1 MFGMTV
7 SYVSGMTKVVL
18 LIMACAMVGSGTSS
32 NAFNRNIREDPTK
45 VLHKYLSLDKKGVRL
60 EASSWQVVAPY
71 VDWKEELAWGQV
83 VVISQFHIVDDVT
96 QWEIVNGLEAKI
108 PVVFDVLGSM
118 HWESVTFVVDPHQES
133 YLFHIKAVY
142 DRWQIVHPQLPPHV
156 GRQRMMDFVRWA
168 ELSEPEAKRKA
179 LFASLHKQLKAK
191 KRNDLQQ

>member
-108 PVVFDVLGSM
+108 PVVFDVLGTM

-191 KRNDLQQ
+191 KQKD

>member
-1 MFGMTV
+1 
-7 SYVSGMTKVVL
+7 
-18 LIMACAMVGSGTSS
+18 
-32 NAFNRNIREDPTK
+32 
-45 VLHKYLSLDKKGVRL
+45 
-60 EASSWQVVAPY
+60 VVAPY

-108 PVVFDVLGSM
+108 PVVFDVLGTM

-142 DRWQIVHPQLPPHV
+142 DRWQIVDPQLPPHV

-179 LFASLHKQLKAK
+179 LFASLHKQLEAK
-191 KRNDLQQ
+191 

>member
-1 MFGMTV
+1 MTV

-191 KRNDLQQ
+191 KQNDLQQ

>member
-1 MFGMTV
+1 MSV
-7 SYVSGMTKVVL
+7 NHVSGMTKIAL
-18 LIMACAMVGSGTSS
+18 LIMACAMVGSATSS
-32 NAFNRNIREDPTK
+32 NAFNRQITEDPTK
-45 VLHKYLSLDKKGVRL
+45 ILHKYLSLDKKGARL

-71 VDWKEELAWGQV
+71 VHWKEELAWGQV

-108 PVVFDVLGSM
+108 PVVFDVLGAM

-133 YLFHIKAVY
+133 YLFHIKAVH

-191 KRNDLQQ
+191 

>member
-1 MFGMTV
+1 MSV
-7 SYVSGMTKVVL
+7 NPVSGMIKIVLSIVIGVV
-18 LIMACAMVGSGTSS
+18 IGSATSL
-32 NAFNRNIREDPTK
+32 NAFNRHITEDPTK
-45 VLHKYLSLDKKGVRL
+45 VLHKYLSLDKKGSRL

-71 VDWKEELAWGQV
+71 VDWKEEPAWGHV

-108 PVVFDVLGSM
+108 PVVFDVLGTM
-118 HWESVTFVVDPHQES
+118 HWESVTFVSDPHQET

-179 LFASLHKQLKAK
+179 LFASLYKQLKVK
-191 KRNDLQQ
+191 KQKDLQQ

>member
-1 MFGMTV
+1 MTV

-133 YLFHIKAVY
+133 YLFHIKAVH

>member
-1 MFGMTV
+1 MTV

-118 HWESVTFVVDPHQES
+118 HWESVTFVPDPHQES

-156 GRQRMMDFVRWA
+156 GRQRLMDFVRWT
-168 ELSEPEAKRKA
+168 ELSEPGETRKA
-179 LFASLHKQLKAK
+179 LFASLHQQLKAK
-191 KRNDLQQ
+191 

>member
-1 MFGMTV
+1 MTV

-191 KRNDLQQ
+191 KQKD